1 MFKLHLNLSFGSIC
15 RRMIEWNGKQLLKK
29 LVSSTYG
36 NLNIFRKFILEEKE
50 QQGVRFQLFVFFFFD
65 VILE

>member
-1 MFKLHLNLSFGSIC
+1 
-15 RRMIEWNGKQLLKK
+15 MIEWNGKQLLKK

-50 QQGVRFQLFVFFFFD
+50 QQGVRFQLSVFFFFD